1 MRGNYPKLLFLI
13 VLMTLSGCDR
23 NPSDHQQALLVF
35 GTLLDIKAYTDNTT
49 AFDSAVR
56 SLDLTFQ
63 EMHREWHAWKGEGE
77 LVRLNRAIANGRP
90 FEVSPG
96 LAGLLRQAKH
106 YSDMSDQ
113 LFNPAIGQLIGL
125 WGFHSDEPP
134 GGPPPDPI
142 MIKSLLADAP
152 SMDDLHFEGDRVS
165 SANTTV
171 SIDLGAFAKGYALNL
186 AIEQLKRFGI
196 DHAIVNAGGDLCASG
211 QHGDR
216 PWKIGI
222 RHPLGE
228 GVIASV
234 EVTDG
239 ECVLT
244 SGNYERYREYQG
256 IRYAHILDPRSG
268 YPVEH
273 VASTTVISQEGGLA
287 DAAATALSVAGPK
300 QWQNIAVQ
308 LGVSEV
314 MLVDENGDVYLTPKM
329 QSRIKFQQKIDKV
342 VVSSQL
348 KTQNQAL
355 KAR

>member
-13 VLMTLSGCDR
+13 VLMILSGCDR
-23 NPSDHQQALLVF
+23 NPNDYQQTLLVF
-35 GTLLDIKAYTDNTT
+35 GTLLDIKAYTDNPTE
-49 AFDSAVR
+49 FDSAVR
-56 SLDLTFQ
+56 SLDQTFQ

-90 FEVSPG
+90 FEVSPD

-106 YSDMSDQ
+106 YADKSDQ

-142 MIKSLLADAP
+142 MIRSLLEDAP
-152 SMDDLHFEGDRVS
+152 SMGDMHFDGDQVS
-165 SANTTV
+165 SVNSAV

-186 AIEQLKRFGI
+186 AIDQLKRFGI

-234 EVTDG
+234 AISDG

-244 SGNYERYREYQG
+244 SGNYERYREYEG
-256 IRYAHILDPRSG
+256 IRYAHILDPRTG
-268 YPVEH
+268 FPVEH
-273 VASTTVISQEGGLA
+273 VASATVISRNGGLA
-287 DAAATALSVAGPK
+287 DAAATALSVAGP
-300 QWQNIAVQ
+300 QAWRVIAGQ
-308 LGVSEV
+308 MGLTQV
-314 MLVDENGDVYLTPKM
+314 MLVDEKGVVYLTPEM
-329 QSRIKFQQKIDKV
+329 RDRIELQQTVPDIR
-342 VVSSQL
+342 VSEPGE
-348 KTQNQAL
+348 
-355 KAR
+355 